1 MTSRLNTEQAASYLT
16 QLGTP
21 FSKASL
27 QIWRSQNKGPAFV
40 RVGKKKVFYDPGELR
55 RFAAGQPVSTEG
67 V

>member
-1 MTSRLNTEQAASYLT
+1 MTKRLNTDQAVSYLS

-27 QIWRSQNKGPAFV
+27 QIWRSKNKGPAFV

-55 RFAAGQPVSTEG
+55 RFAAGQSMTTEG